1 MSAITIDIP
10 PEVYRQLEEEA
21 RKAGKAPED
30 LTRELLEAALHARE
44 EVEKGKMR
52 EALQATGRLHL
63 LSEALRRKIIPGVT
77 LDEVR
82 KALAQAGG
90 PSLSEIISE
99 QRGPKP

>member
-10 PEVYRQLEEEA
+10 PEVYKQLEEEA

-44 EVEKGKMR
+44 EAEKEKAREIMR
-52 EALQATGRLHL
+52 ATGRLHL
-63 LSEALRRKIIPGVT
+63 LSESLRRKIIPGVT

-82 KALAQAGG
+82 RSLAQAEG

-99 QRGPKP
+99 QRGAKP

>member
-1 MSAITIDIP
+1 MSAITIDIS

-21 RKAGKAPED
+21 RKVGKAPED

-44 EVEKGKMR
+44 GVEKGKMQEVVR
-52 EALQATGRLHL
+52 STS
-63 LSEALRRKIIPGVT
+63 LSESLKRKIIPGVT

-82 KALAQAGG
+82 KALTQAGE